1 MANVNAPFGLRP
13 VRYMNGAPYTGG
25 GRAYYMPST
34 NGNNLFIGD
43 PVKITGTGNAAEF
56 QGFAPGMLSTVAIAT
71 VGASNDVTGAIVGI
85 QPVTRE
91 STIYRAASTEMIVF
105 VEDDPNVIFEI
116 QDDGSAA
123 APGVGLVGLNA
134 VFAAGSGGSTTTGRS
149 SWQLD
154 LGGVTPPATTST
166 FQMTIIGASRRATV
180 NDPTLVNAVWE
191 VLLNRQTYKPAIST
205 GV

>member
-13 VRYMNGAPYTGG
+13 SRYMNGTPYTGG
-25 GRAYYMPST
+25 GRAYYVPST
-34 NGNNLFIGD
+34 NGNNLFVGD
-43 PVKITGTGNAAEF
+43 PVKITGTANAAEF
-56 QGFAPGMLSTVAIAT
+56 QGFAIGQANTVAIAT
-71 VGASNDVTGAIVGI
+71 AGASNDVTGVIVAV

-91 STIYRAASTEMIVF
+91 STVYRAASAESIVF

-123 APGVGLVGLNA
+123 ALGAAGVGLNA
-134 VFAAGSGGSTTTGRS
+134 VLAAGSGGSTVSGRS

-154 LGGVTPPATTST
+154 LGGVTPPATTNT
-166 FQMTIIGASRRATV
+166 FQLTILGAARKLS
-180 NDPTLVNAVWE
+180 NDATLVNAIWE